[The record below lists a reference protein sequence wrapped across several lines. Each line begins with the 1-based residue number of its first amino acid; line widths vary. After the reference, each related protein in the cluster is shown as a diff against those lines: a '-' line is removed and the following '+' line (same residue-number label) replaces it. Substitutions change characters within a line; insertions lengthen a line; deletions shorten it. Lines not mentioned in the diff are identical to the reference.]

1 MIEKRNGQI
10 IARHGSNLD
19 HRFEWLWPKVI
30 VVAAARHNSNE
41 AMNITSEQQKPEG
54 QYRDAKQDVIRQCAW
69 SGGTVSSGV
78 RCMPLTF
85 LVWLRDYVT
94 TWPQTGPSASKPT
107 NSRVQNRD
115 SPLFQSWYDLIS
127 SWSLILFLGVGG
139 WGCVCRERER
149 EWEFSQVRILLI
161 AKKTQYKNFN
171 TLNTQINFNPLTY
184 K

>member
-1 MIEKRNGQI
+1 MLPSWYFSQLIEKRNGQI

-78 RCMPLTF
+78 RCMPLTR

-94 TWPQTGPSASKPT
+94 TLPQTVPSASKPT

-115 SPLFQSWYDLIS
+115 SPLFQSWYDIFVKLNFI
-127 SWSLILFLGVGG
+127 FRGG
-139 WGCVCRERER
+139 WVGVCV
-149 EWEFSQVRILLI
+149 
-161 AKKTQYKNFN
+161 
-171 TLNTQINFNPLTY
+171 
-184 K
+184 